1 MHYLSLSI
9 NKKVGPLQCA
19 FRFLQ
24 PRNKIFHV
32 WQMIERGRKLIEDYI
47 SQLLDGWDDE
57 FNETD
62 YTLDFDCDAKIDH
75 TNEVSDY

>member
-1 MHYLSLSI
+1 
-9 NKKVGPLQCA
+9 
-19 FRFLQ
+19 
-24 PRNKIFHV
+24 
-32 WQMIERGRKLIEDYI
+32 MIERGRNLIEDYI